1 MSDKTNDPPEPKR
14 GFLESNDYVKHSIK
28 EQLQIIV
35 LSALRIGDAGKAD
48 QILVKLTTQAFW
60 ATYGSA
66 HEQVKVELKAVQ
78 SELKRVTDIK
88 DHVWTL
94 LSSCAPEVR
103 VAPGRGAQPED
114 NAELPISAWQMRDKF
129 EAVVIL
135 IILGIALLAS
145 LLTAHANL
153 VGTELDVFR
162 QYPLLP
168 WCMASLAPI
177 SAVALKTIYAH
188 LTHDLLR
195 AIFVFGLLLSM
206 VISIIIWALLF
217 AINYHGLGTELDIGG
232 LLEDASLWSELKQTG
247 FVVFSLSTEILV
259 GAVLALRLSKIADRY
274 AGDGW
279 QVNREY
285 TKLEQRWKAISSEW
299 QALVVRAGTL
309 TGALSAFDASLG
321 TQIELA
327 RLSHEA
333 RRGQSDTPIL

>member
-1 MSDKTNDPPEPKR
+1 MSDTTNDPPERDFMGPH
-14 GFLESNDYVKHSIK
+14 GYIAHSIK
-28 EQLQIIV
+28 EQLPVIV
-35 LSALRIGDAGKAD
+35 LSALRIVDAGKAD
-48 QILVKLTTQAFW
+48 KILVKLTTQAFW
-60 ATYGSA
+60 ATYGAA
-66 HEQVKVELKAVQ
+66 HEQVRGELEAVQ
-78 SELKRVTDIK
+78 SELKRVADIK
-88 DHVWTL
+88 DHIWML

-114 NAELPISAWQMRDKF
+114 NSELPVSAWQMRDKF

-135 IILGIALLAS
+135 IILGLALLAS
-145 LLTAHANL
+145 WLTAHANL

-195 AIFVFGLLLSM
+195 LAFVLWLLLSM
-206 VISIIIWALLF
+206 VISIVIWAVLF

-279 QVNREY
+279 QTNREH
-285 TKLEQRWKAISSEW
+285 TQLEQRWKAISAEW

-333 RRGQSDTPIL
+333 RRGQSNDPIL